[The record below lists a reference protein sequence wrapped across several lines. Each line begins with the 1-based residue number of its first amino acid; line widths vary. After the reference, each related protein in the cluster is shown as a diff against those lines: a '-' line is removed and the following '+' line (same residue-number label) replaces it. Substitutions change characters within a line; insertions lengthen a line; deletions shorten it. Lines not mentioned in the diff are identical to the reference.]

1 MSEEN
6 IKTALQYAVALKD
19 GQEVVHEID
28 GKNWVDRDKGNLVE
42 LEPIR
47 YANTL
52 EVNTLTGLIDY
63 ITNRFDLSGDEELLI
78 QVDSPTSVTV
88 LSKLD
93 ANRKRESL
101 IKATALLEKFPYGR
115 FQDSE
120 QFIINV
126 QSLIQRD
133 LDAEA
138 ILNCAA
144 SIRIE
149 GGADLEDNGVSQ
161 VVSAKMGAATVG
173 KAEVPNPAEL
183 RPYRTFLEVE
193 QPVSPFVF
201 RINKSGECAL
211 FEADGG
217 IWKNHAMQSIKEY
230 LETELAEQVKQK
242 YVSIIA

>member
-6 IKTALQYAVALKD
+6 IKAALQYAVKLSEE
-19 GQEVVHEID
+19 QTVVHEID
-28 GKNWVDRDKGNLVE
+28 GKNWLDAEKGRLIE
-42 LEPIR
+42 LEPVQ
-47 YANTL
+47 YAATL
-52 EVNTLTGLIDY
+52 EVNTLSGLVDFLKQK
-63 ITNRFDLSGDEELLI
+63 FDWTLSKKLLI

-88 LSKLD
+88 LSQLD
-93 ANRKRESL
+93 SNRKRESL
-101 IKATALLEKFPYGR
+101 IRAVALLEKFPYGR

-138 ILNCAA
+138 ILNCAG

-173 KAEVPNPAEL
+173 KAEVPSPAEL

-193 QPVSPFVF
+193 QPSSPFIF
-201 RINKSGECAL
+201 RINKDGACAL

-217 IWKNHAMQSIKEY
+217 IWKNYAMANIKEY
-230 LETELAEQVKQK
+230 LEMELSEEIQED
-242 YVSIIA
+242 YLSIIA